1 MLRDD
6 VVIKLR
12 KNIQKNWG
20 KVNSFRQIDKNDFN
34 CYMFAICCTEPTEI
48 LTAKGTYV
56 STIGENISYFGAIGH
71 ISGTLY
77 KTLEEYK
84 QAFIN
89 DLNVLGISAEECFDD
104 FTVTGDDIKIAFY
117 SNFEEGLP
125 KEEEEFH
132 FLRFI
137 PSKNYWMGKEGFPG
151 GYQKLKRGSSIEEI
165 EVIDQKRIG
174 LYRLRLISK
183 STSRFSDEM
192 NQLIRQIAELSVKE
206 GYNIAT
212 VKNAI
217 SSEFYACIPDN
228 QSFEFKNLELE
239 QKLLALLEEKI
250 PAYQSYRN
258 DRLLFV
264 CELYYVARKKSAKI
278 KLNDFTLTI
287 AKRFSLKEASARA
300 EIHKAGNMIRWWIFD
315 DKLPKGYK
323 TKDVLEKFYLTY
335 MK

>member
-1 MLRDD
+1 MLRED

-20 KVNSFRQIDKNDFN
+20 TVNSFRYIDKNTFN

-48 LTAKGTYV
+48 LTAKGTYA
-56 STIGENISYFGAIGH
+56 STIGENISYFGAIGN
-71 ISGTLY
+71 ISGTPY

-89 DLNVLGISAEECFDD
+89 DLNVLGISAEERFDD
-104 FTVTGDDIKIAFY
+104 FTVTGEDIKVAFY
-117 SNFEEGLP
+117 SNFEEGIS

-151 GYQKLKRGSSIEEI
+151 GFQKLKCGNSIEEI

-183 STSRFSDEM
+183 SPSRFSDEM
-192 NQLIRQIAELSVKE
+192 NQLIHQIAELSVKE
-206 GYNIAT
+206 GYNILT

-228 QSFEFKNLELE
+228 QSFEFENPELE
-239 QKLLALLEEKI
+239 QKLITLFDEKI
-250 PAYQSYRN
+250 PAHLSSRN
-258 DRLLFV
+258 ERLLFV
-264 CELYYVARKKSAKI
+264 CELYYVARKKSANI
-278 KLNDFTLTI
+278 KLDDFTLTI
-287 AKRFSLKEASARA
+287 AKRFYLKEVSAKA
-300 EIHKAGNMIRWWIFD
+300 EIRNAASTIRWWIFEC
-315 DKLPKGYK
+315 KLPKGYK
-323 TKDVLEKFYLTY
+323 TKDILEKFYLTY